1 MPWIVNLLPANNASY
16 HQTFDHA
23 VPFTTFPLGPFYFGV
38 PLPRLTFIE
47 ESARQE
53 VLAGKAQ
60 PLGTQFEE
68 FWGAGLWAN
77 LALSSP

>member
-1 MPWIVNLLPANNASY
+1 MLP
-16 HQTFDHA
+16 
-23 VPFTTFPLGPFYFGV
+23 TTRPLPMLCPLPLSLPGPFSFGV

-47 ESARQE
+47 GSARQE

-68 FWGAGLWAN
+68 FWGAVLWAN
-77 LALSSP
+77 LTLSSP